1 MCSKTSRCIIFLF
14 FFSSIDAFTII
25 SRIPL
30 AGRENGTLAN
40 HFDIT
45 RQLLSEDLSNY
56 QSSLLLLD
64 YQSSLLLLDY
74 QILLHWFFEISYPIP
89 AAPYGL
95 RFDASYPER
104 FLISFNLLSKSF
116 KFQINYLLN
125 IFGTSIPRDS
135 IPAPGTSQNLWHQK
149 EEKGRAPWDQERLFL
164 YLFKVLTQGIIS
176 GIEYGSR
183 SIFY

>member
-64 YQSSLLLLDY
+64 YQ
-74 QILLHWFFEISYPIP
+74 ILLHWFFEISYPIP

-104 FLISFNLLSKSF
+104 FN
-116 KFQINYLLN
+116 KFQ
-125 IFGTSIPRDS
+125 FT
-135 IPAPGTSQNLWHQK
+135 
-149 EEKGRAPWDQERLFL
+149 E
-164 YLFKVLTQGIIS
+164 
-176 GIEYGSR
+176 
-183 SIFY
+183 